1 MSQFDDN
8 PPPPPKLEQGEGAA
22 KDKTTAGILGILLG
36 GLGVHKFY
44 LGYTN
49 EGLIMLL
56 VSLIGGVFTCG
67 FGSMAVGAIGLA
79 EGIIYI
85 TKSDEEFAAT
95 YVHGRKTWF

>member
-8 PPPPPKLEQGEGAA
+8 PAPPPQLDPGTA

-56 VSLIGGVFTCG
+56 VSLIGGVATCG

>member
-1 MSQFDDN
+1 MNGSEHE
-8 PPPPPKLEQGEGAA
+8 PPPPPQVGQTSS

-36 GLGVHKFY
+36 GLGIHKFY

-56 VSLIGGVFTCG
+56 VSLLGGIVTCG

-85 TKSDEEFAAT
+85 TKSDEDFAEI
-95 YVHGRKTWF
+95 YLHGRKPWF

>member
-8 PPPPPKLEQGEGAA
+8 PAPPPQIEQGTT

-56 VSLIGGVFTCG
+56 VSLVGGVFTCG